1 LHSGINLEISGVR
14 YWGRDPHIGE
24 DAWGGWIIVY
34 DGWLCEEGIITVLA
48 VIVGEMNTICIR
60 HGEGLGVV
68 EASIAINV
76 VKVEKL
82 D

>member
-1 LHSGINLEISGVR
+1 VVSISKSPVSGTGAETHTLVKTPG
-14 YWGRDPHIGE
+14 
-24 DAWGGWIIVY
+24 AGWILVY

-48 VIVGEMNTICIR
+48 VAVDEMNTICIG